1 MLYLCPVI
9 LKAFIFSEKSK
20 IKLPEKSSFTA
31 KHKLKYMNIPDLYER
46 DLNKLIEE
54 LNQFK
59 REKDIWKVKGDIKNS
74 AGNLT
79 LHLLGNLNHFIG
91 RTLAHTDFIRKREDE
106 FSLKDIPREQLVSQI
121 KSLKEVLKNTLPNL
135 TDEDLKKQFPLKIG
149 EQEFSTETLLIFLLT
164 HLNYHL
170 GQINY
175 LRRML

>member
-1 MLYLCPVI
+1 
-9 LKAFIFSEKSK
+9 
-20 IKLPEKSSFTA
+20 
-31 KHKLKYMNIPDLYER
+31 MNIADLYER

-59 REKDIWKVKGDIKNS
+59 KEKDIWKIKGDVKNS

-91 RTLAHTDFIRKREDE
+91 RTLGNTDYIRKRDDE
-106 FSLKDIPREQLVSQI
+106 FSLKDIPRDQLIEQLN
-121 KSLKEVLKNTLPNL
+121 SLKEVIKKTVATLS
-135 TDEDLKKQFPLKIG
+135 EEEMKKQFPLKIG
-149 EQEFSTETLLIFLLT
+149 EQEFTTETLLIFLLA